1 MCFISGRIIWED
13 WIITERSNLFCNYNV
28 TSVRGNLLGL
38 KKNSVKK
45 KRKNSVK
52 TLHYQAPE
60 LFSESTPDLD
70 WMEYYKK
77 LQSNT

>member
-1 MCFISGRIIWED
+1 M
-13 WIITERSNLFCNYNV
+13 
-28 TSVRGNLLGL
+28 LLYWGL
-38 KKNSVKK
+38 RKTQLK